1 MVVGKRRRP
10 PPLFSRFPFLLVV
23 QLLLLLLHHPSPEY
37 DVFALTITTFNILAP
52 VHRSMTDQ
60 NHRESEREDWWRPR
74 ALGVADYISKRLD
87 TSDVV
92 LLQEWW
98 FDYEFASIFDHAMG
112 DHFVR
117 VAERRP
123 GPGRHDGM
131 CCLIRKTG
139 RLEFVKSKVV
149 ITGPQ
154 RIAQIVHCRE
164 RRLSNYDHD
173 HMHHP
178 PRDVYIANAH
188 LSYPGDADPTVN
200 EMRQA
205 NEATIILDAL
215 TNARYEWVDGIEGKG
230 KEDDDA
236 HVVATATTTESKLNA
251 NSTTIHTNEYS
262 WLEGIC
268 GDFNSDST
276 GLAAS
281 IVESRGFANCAS
293 AHAEQVLTGGVGG
306 RVNVGVTH
314 MDHLGKKVSVD
325 HVFLRS
331 VVRGGGGASIGDGRR
346 TRDDNNNHRCAALAL
361 GFLDERGT
369 RVLGVRR
376 GNIHLEGSAVLSDHR
391 PVTARIVWPT
401 ASEMDGKRTRR
412 REVLNSDVYVNAT
425 MPLDPLEPAWGII
438 DEY

>member
-1 MVVGKRRRP
+1 MN
-10 PPLFSRFPFLLVV
+10 S
-23 QLLLLLLHHPSPEY
+23 
-37 DVFALTITTFNILAP
+37 
-52 VHRSMTDQ
+52 Q

-74 ALGVADYISKRLD
+74 ATGVAEYISNRLN

-98 FDYEFASIFDHAMG
+98 FDDEFASVFDMAMG
-112 DHFVR
+112 ERFVR
-117 VAERRP
+117 VTERRP
-123 GPGRHDGM
+123 GPGRCDGM
-131 CCLIRKTG
+131 CTLIRRTG
-139 RLEFVKSKVV
+139 RLEFVRSKFVT
-149 ITGPQ
+149 TGPQ

-164 RRLSNYDHD
+164 KRLTSSNRARDD
-173 HMHHP
+173 DP

-188 LSYPGDADPTVN
+188 LSYPGDADPNVN
-200 EMRQA
+200 ERRQA
-205 NEATIILDAL
+205 AEATIILDAL
-215 TNARYEWVDGIEGKG
+215 TNARYDWADGIEGRDQDDYDG
-230 KEDDDA
+230 DDDDA
-236 HVVATATTTESKLNA
+236 RVAARTANSESNA
-251 NSTTIHTNEYS
+251 NATSSNNNVQHG

-281 IVESRGFANCAS
+281 VVESRGFANCAS

-314 MDHLGKKVSVD
+314 MDHLGNRVSVD

-331 VVRGGGGASIGDGRR
+331 VVDGGGGAGGGRR
-346 TRDDNNNHRCAALAL
+346 AEDSDNGNRRCAALAL

-391 PVTARIVWPT
+391 PVTARIDWPT
-401 ASEMDGKRTRR
+401 MSELDGKKGPRR
-412 REVLNSDVYVNAT
+412 REVLNSDMYMNAT

-438 DEY
+438 EE